1 MHTFSF
7 RNSSPPLMDVRTF
20 VSSYVRILFVVYVDA
35 SLILVD
41 MCVQTTTCIVGL
53 LLVIVAVIRS
63 LFPLEFNVSG

>member
-20 VSSYVRILFVVYVDA
+20 VSSYVRILFVVHVGA